1 MLKDVDINEEAASLK
16 RKPNNIEI
24 RGCKGGDEQVK
35 QIVTLSTSQHNK
47 QYTQLKLQITANIE
61 KTKPAKFQNC
71 ETTLPPI
78 DRSKIPPSVPLD
90 SLKGFCYIIWS
101 SLLYG
106 CLEPGGSTAGLTE
119 LTIDT
124 LW

>member
-78 DRSKIPPSVPLD
+78 DRSKIPPSGTLGQFERV
-90 SLKGFCYIIWS
+90 
-101 SLLYG
+101 LLYH
-106 CLEPGGSTAGLTE
+106 LVFTVVWLPGAWRLHGGTH
-119 LTIDT
+119 
-124 LW
+124 